1 MIARERTGKMIPI
14 IDQWMLWFTINC
26 RRFLRIALESI
37 AMSPWYTKRR
47 PGNSRRF
54 ETFGSVRLGSEPFS
68 VPGKQSGH
76 TDVRQ
81 LHQGLDPAL
90 QTDGES
96 AVGRH
101 PASKCFKVPL
111 EAFGI
116 YVPGL
121 HGLQVCRF
129 CMEPLSPGYQLL
141 PRKSRSKL
149 LLLSGRSGRDG
160 CKTGVFPSD
169 SLR

>member
-1 MIARERTGKMIPI
+1 
-14 IDQWMLWFTINC
+14 
-26 RRFLRIALESI
+26 
-37 AMSPWYTKRR
+37 MSPWYTKRR

-101 PASKCFKVPL
+101 PRIKCFKVPL

-141 PRKSRSKL
+141 PPEEQVETSAAFRPVGVGMGVKRAFFHRIAFDKNEVAVMFSK
-149 LLLSGRSGRDG
+149 GPFADCEFRR
-160 CKTGVFPSD
+160 
-169 SLR
+169 R